1 MLLKRVGPIVAFQVA
16 WLATAFSVPA
26 GSPSIGIAACLVTLV
41 VGLIVTGDR
50 LGLLLLALGLGL
62 FGLVAES
69 LLRAAGLVSFAAPG
83 PLQMIAPLWII
94 MLWTAFA
101 AIVDPAFSLLRG
113 RPWLAALIGAV
124 FAPLSYLAAERA
136 GALTVG
142 EGDVRYLPLAAIA
155 VVWAIALPGAL
166 RLSTMIEARTPRR

>member
-1 MLLKRVGPIVAFQVA
+1 MLLKRIAPIVAFQVA

-26 GSPSIGIAACLVTLV
+26 GHPSIGIAGCLAAFA
-41 VGLIVTGDR
+41 VGLILSGDR
-50 LGLLLLALGLGL
+50 PGLLLLAASLGL

-83 PLQMIAPLWII
+83 PLPVLAPLWII
-94 MLWTAFA
+94 TLWGAFA
-101 AIVDPAFSLLRG
+101 AIVEPAFSLLRG
-113 RPWLAALIGAV
+113 RSWLAALIGAV

-142 EGDVRYLPLAAIA
+142 EGEVRYLSLSAIA
-155 VVWAIALPGAL
+155 IVWAIALPGAV
-166 RLSTMIEARTPRR
+166 RLSTLFAARASRR